1 MLRTNHFRARRKH
14 PFIKL
19 AYTLQARLP
28 LNFYISEL
36 TKKMRMRLIK
46 LAYTL
51 QARLP
56 LNFYISELTKKMRMR
71 LVLRQ

>member
-36 TKKMRMRLIK
+36 TKKMRMR
-46 LAYTL
+46 
-51 QARLP
+51 P
-56 LNFYISELTKKMRMR
+56 
-71 LVLRQ
+71 VLRQ

>member
-1 MLRTNHFRARRKH
+1 MGGILVTSDISVVTKMDQMTLSYHEHNPNMLRTNHFRARRKH

-36 TKKMRMRLIK
+36 TKKMRMR
-46 LAYTL
+46 
-51 QARLP
+51 P
-56 LNFYISELTKKMRMR
+56 
-71 LVLRQ
+71 VL